1 MTNLLG
7 NIFEQ
12 IDEEKKLLLE
22 IKSKI
27 NSIEKDDAKLLFNYY
42 LYTSIF
48 LLAKQKSNARTEVR
62 HTLRAFIAKEENIS
76 TGVAALNNTY
86 EIGCMQ
92 DVESLINVLSGKH
105 STMLNLS
112 SDAAKIGA
120 LLALYYKIYHIS
132 KFDIL
137 KETLFLS

>member
-12 IDEEKKLLLE
+12 FDEEKKILSD

-27 NSIEKDDAKLLFNYY
+27 TYVERNDATLLFNYY
-42 LYTSIF
+42 LYASIF

-62 HTLRAFIAKEENIS
+62 NTIRAYLAKDENMASSIATI
-76 TGVAALNNTY
+76 NNAY

-92 DVESLINVLSGKH
+92 TAESLINVLSGH
-105 STMLNLS
+105 PSTMLNLS
-112 SDAAKIGA
+112 SDAAKLGA
-120 LLALYYKIYHIS
+120 LLALYYKLYRIS
-132 KFDIL
+132 KLDLL

>member
-1 MTNLLG
+1 MTNLLN

-12 IDEEKKLLLE
+12 VDEEKKLLLD
-22 IKSKI
+22 IKLKI
-27 NSIEKDDAKLLFNYY
+27 NNIEKDDAKLLFNYY

-62 HTLRAFIAKEENIS
+62 HTLRAFIAKEENI
-76 TGVAALNNTY
+76 TVAVASLNNTY

-92 DVESLINVLSGKH
+92 TPESLINVLSGKP
-105 STMLNLS
+105 STMLNLT

-120 LLALYYKIYHIS
+120 LLALYYKLYQIS
-132 KFDIL
+132 KLDIL